1 MHYPPVLLTDNHFF
15 ITFLFKLFV
24 YYKKRLTF
32 APTLSR
38 NNNRYDKPTYIQP
51 IGSPA
56 HYSRRGHSIKSV
68 RKDVYV
74 YLHIEKKAFLT
85 TVGKAFLMK
94 GTKENETAIT

>member
-1 MHYPPVLLTDNHFF
+1 MHYPPVLLTATHFF

-74 YLHIEKKAFLT
+74 YLHIEKIKPFSLPWERL
-85 TVGKAFLMK
+85 F
-94 GTKENETAIT
+94 

>member
-74 YLHIEKKAFLT
+74 YLHIEKIKPFSLPWERI
-85 TVGKAFLMK
+85 F
-94 GTKENETAIT
+94 